1 MLAGFIPL
9 SLHSRLK
16 RGNLSCTQRPAGLP
30 LTPIKEEEDGVASTP
45 PSAERTRAHTRP
57 PAAPHS
63 LGRVDGAIREILKS
77 PNNRA
82 TEARRHNVKHINKSS
97 KSSGAELCDD
107 LANNADDTPACQAAE
122 PALFHYLVNASSR
135 TPAVVQ
141 IPNCYTRTARR
152 EETHSNDFF
161 FFFFASASPRSV
173 SALLISHTRTKRF
186 STVS

>member
-45 PSAERTRAHTRP
+45 PSAERTHTRAHQTSRSSSLTRP
-57 PAAPHS
+57 
-63 LGRVDGAIREILKS
+63 GRWRHKRDSKIAQQQSDG
-77 PNNRA
+77 
-82 TEARRHNVKHINKSS
+82 ARRHNAKHINKSS
-97 KSSGAELCDD
+97 KSSGAELCND
-107 LANNADDTPACQAAE
+107 LANNADDTPARQAAE

-141 IPNCYTRTARR
+141 IPNRYTRTARR
-152 EETHSNDFF
+152 EETHSNNFF
-161 FFFFASASPRSV
+161 FFFLRQRHLGV
-173 SALLISHTRTKRF
+173 CRLC
-186 STVS
+186 